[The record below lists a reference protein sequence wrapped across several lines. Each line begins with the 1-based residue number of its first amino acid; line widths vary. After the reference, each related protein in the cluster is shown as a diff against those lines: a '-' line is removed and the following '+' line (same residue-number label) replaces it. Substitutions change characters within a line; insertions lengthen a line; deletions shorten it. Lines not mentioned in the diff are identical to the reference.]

1 LHVTPGVAGESDAAE
16 RDLYGSPED
25 TTGDVPKVKERTMAS
40 MKSKRAAALAT
51 LATSLMMGMGGAAF
65 ASPPSAVEGHGPN
78 KAVVPDLINDAR
90 EPVWNATREAQ
101 RQVQEARNNPQSLGQ
116 NPFDPINDA
125 REPVWNATR
134 EAQRHVQEARNNAQ
148 SLGQNPFDPI
158 NDAREPVWN
167 ATREAQRQV
176 REARESLPSL
186 DNYLP

>member
-1 LHVTPGVAGESDAAE
+1 LHVTPGVAGESDAA
-16 RDLYGSPED
+16 RSDLYGSPED

-101 RQVQEARNNPQSLGQ
+101 RQVQEARKNTQSLGQ

-125 REPVWNATR
+125 REPAWNASR
-134 EAQRHVQEARNNAQ
+134 DAQRQVQEARK
-148 SLGQNPFDPI
+148 
-158 NDAREPVWN
+158 
-167 ATREAQRQV
+167 
-176 REARESLPSL
+176 SLPSL
-186 DNYLP
+186 DN